1 MCWYSEFILWVL
13 GATIKFAGKRK
24 FIWNGEDTVV
34 DKEKIELVAELPDF
48 ICSNLPFTF
57 SNNKI
62 YQSKGLIKHIAK
74 RHEDCLPYISRIPD
88 IIKEPDF
95 IGTNPN
101 EQVTSFELIKKFEDN
116 IQIGIKLDAKEDY
129 FYVATLHDVTDAKI
143 AKRLTSGRLKNVD
156 KTLWIEL

>member
-1 MCWYSEFILWVL
+1 M
-13 GATIKFAGKRK
+13 
-24 FIWNGEDTVV
+24 
-34 DKEKIELVAELPDF
+34 
-48 ICSNLPFTF
+48 
-57 SNNKI
+57 
-62 YQSKGLIKHIAK
+62 
-74 RHEDCLPYISRIPD
+74 PYISRISD

-156 KTLWIEL
+156 KTL